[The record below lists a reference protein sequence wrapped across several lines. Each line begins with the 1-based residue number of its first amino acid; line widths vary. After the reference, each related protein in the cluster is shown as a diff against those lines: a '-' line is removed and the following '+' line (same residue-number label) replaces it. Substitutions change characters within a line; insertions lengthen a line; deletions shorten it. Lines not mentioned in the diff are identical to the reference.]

1 MKHRFFL
8 LLTSLAF
15 SFLTYAQEGQPIAI
29 NAGDIEHL
37 TIVDDMDLV
46 LLQGKPDG
54 KGISIDKDASEKVDV
69 RLFNNS
75 MEIAMRRN
83 LLKKEKPTVIVF
95 VNDLKKLTVIGNSTV
110 KTRGFL
116 NTSKLD
122 LYVDGNPHVYLVTNG
137 KINAFPIGDSEI
149 NVQKLTAADA
159 MKGF

>member
-8 LLTSLAF
+8 LLTTLAF
-15 SFLTYAQEGQPIAI
+15 SFLTHAQVSQPIAI

-37 TIVDDMDLV
+37 TVVDDMDLI
-46 LLQGKPDG
+46 LLQGKPEE
-54 KGISIDKDASEKVDV
+54 KGISIDKDASEKIDV
-69 RLFNNS
+69 RLFNNG
-75 MEIAMRRN
+75 MEIAMRTN
-83 LLKKEKPTVIVF
+83 LFRKEKPTVIVF

-137 KINAFPIGDSEI
+137 KINAFPLGDSQI
-149 NVQKLTAADA
+149 NVQKLPAENAV
-159 MKGF
+159 KGF

>member
-1 MKHRFFL
+1 MQQRFFL

-15 SFLTYAQEGQPIAI
+15 SLLTIAQDNQPIAI
-29 NAGDIEHL
+29 NAGDIEQL
-37 TIVDDMDLV
+37 TIVDDMDIV
-46 LLQGKPDG
+46 LLQGKPDE
-54 KGISIDKDASEKVDV
+54 KGISFDKDAAEKIDV

-75 MEIAMRRN
+75 MEISMRRN
-83 LLKKEKPTVIVF
+83 LFKKEKPTVIVF

-137 KINAFPIGDSEI
+137 KINAFPLGDSQI
-149 NVQKLTAADA
+149 NVQKLPVESI
-159 MKGF
+159 KGF

>member
-29 NAGDIEHL
+29 NAGDIEQL
-37 TIVDDMDLV
+37 TIVDDMDIV
-46 LLQGKPDG
+46 LLQGKPDD
-54 KGISIDKDASEKVDV
+54 KGISIDKDASEKIDV
-69 RLFNNS
+69 RLFNKS

-83 LLKKEKPTVIVF
+83 LFKKEKPTVIVF

-116 NTSKLD
+116 NTSNLD
-122 LYVDGNPHVYLVTNG
+122 LYVDGSPYVYLVTNG
-137 KINAFPIGDSEI
+137 KINAFPIGECEI
-149 NVQKLTAADA
+149 KVKKLPGESI
-159 MKGF
+159 KGF

>member
-1 MKHRFFL
+1 
-8 LLTSLAF
+8 
-15 SFLTYAQEGQPIAI
+15 
-29 NAGDIEHL
+29 
-37 TIVDDMDLV
+37 
-46 LLQGKPDG
+46 
-54 KGISIDKDASEKVDV
+54 
-69 RLFNNS
+69 
-75 MEIAMRRN
+75 MEIAMRHN

-137 KINAFPIGDSEI
+137 KINAFPMGESQI
-149 NVQKLTAADA
+149 NVQKLSAAAA